1 MLPSLLVS
9 LATVKFV
16 VLFRSWN
23 ILDKVG
29 NEIVPSF
36 TSVGSINQKILLC
49 TSIRKDLLANINQI
63 C

>member
-36 TSVGSINQKILLC
+36 TSVGSINQKFLLC